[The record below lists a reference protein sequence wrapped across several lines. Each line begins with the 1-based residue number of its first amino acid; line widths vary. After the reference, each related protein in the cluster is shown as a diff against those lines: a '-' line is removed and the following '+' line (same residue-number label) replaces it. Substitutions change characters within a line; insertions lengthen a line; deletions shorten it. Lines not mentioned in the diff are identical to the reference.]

1 LSDRGENMFKKKE
14 NKRKSYGVKR
24 IEDKYICE
32 ECSTEIPIRQSCP
45 NCKKE
50 IDWDRALQEM
60 GRYQ

>member
-1 LSDRGENMFKKKE
+1 MFKKKE